1 MTSED
6 EWERSL
12 MDDDAV
18 GRAEATEAELMPKVL
33 SGLGKTLATISTTM
47 LNMEKSIKR
56 LRPVELSDSEDR
68 PRKKRRQTSQSE
80 AQKVTEGLLQCKEA
94 QANLAHEGNS
104 NMTLS

>member
-33 SGLGKTLATISTTM
+33 SAWFGENFGDNINNHAQHGKIDKKITTSRTL
-47 LNMEKSIKR
+47 
-56 LRPVELSDSEDR
+56 
-68 PRKKRRQTSQSE
+68 
-80 AQKVTEGLLQCKEA
+80 
-94 QANLAHEGNS
+94 
-104 NMTLS
+104 